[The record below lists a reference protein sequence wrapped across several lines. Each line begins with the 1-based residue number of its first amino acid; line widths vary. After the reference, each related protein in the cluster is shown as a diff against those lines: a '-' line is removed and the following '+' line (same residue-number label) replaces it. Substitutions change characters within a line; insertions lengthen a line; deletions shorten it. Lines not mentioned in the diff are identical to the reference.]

1 MPRLFNSAKHTLFVL
16 FILIAWPLRARLEDR
31 INKSIFKLFFVIFL
45 AFFAGGGNAVAG
57 KLLWDPFSSEHMD
70 GSKWW
75 PREYVHQV
83 VNEQYISKLGNSSG
97 MGAEVLPGIFR
108 VSLPLVESNEIN
120 AIQTDITLV
129 EVIRD
134 QQAVDAKSFAMVG
147 GYFYNVSEI
156 QGLAGDI
163 FAQINIGDQ
172 GNGLE
177 AFWEVSKRVSAD
189 SSQWE
194 ILGSGTIPLETPL
207 QIGTPANVKISHDD
221 NKTIEFTVNGKTA
234 VFVGTEEKKRGPEES
249 FKALRVGIDA
259 TDGSNSGFISAK
271 FDTVYINN
279 SQTLYDDFSDPTID
293 LSKWQYSE
301 WVREISN
308 GRLQSVLKRSDS
320 NGQVNTYLSPED
332 APYLEAKVRI
342 DSDTQLSGEAS
353 CIARIQGYF
362 YNDSRG
368 PGSGTEHNKNEGD
381 IFAQVKLT
389 YRSDGTLNATATV
402 ERSEKADQSDFSYLF
417 YEKFRT
423 PISLDRDY
431 ILSINFEDQKLIFSC
446 DGETKVYEIKTL
458 IYPPYGEH
466 RLLRSRLY
474 LGSGETGY
482 LKTQFDDVYIG
493 YPSGDINFDKTAGVL
508 DAILGLRALTG
519 QKTLETIYIEADLNK
534 DDKIGVEETLY
545 SLQIGSAVRRP
556 EFPFKGY
563 IGVTIQH
570 GYPDSYALAVS
581 TSLPFSSSLATG
593 PNINN
598 VWQAHETHS
607 LVNLSAR
614 PTAGDIY
621 GITVLYEDGS
631 SQEKE
636 FVVETINDNFSFIQ
650 YPENNDIIFTP
661 TPEFTWSETTGI
673 VSSLIMVAE
682 INNGQ
687 EQNWIWDATVSPDTD
702 SAIYNFDGSATASLS
717 PGKTYQVILH
727 TYNDIGHQAT
737 TGSTFSVSVP

>member
-1 MPRLFNSAKHTLFVL
+1 M
-16 FILIAWPLRARLEDR
+16 
-31 INKSIFKLFFVIFL
+31 NKSIFKFFFVIFL
-45 AFFAGGGNAVAG
+45 ALFAGGGNAVAG
-57 KLLWDPFSSEHMD
+57 KLLWDTFSSEHID

-75 PREYVHQV
+75 PREYVRQV
-83 VNEQYISKLGNSSG
+83 VDEQYISKLGNSSG

-108 VSLPLVESNEIN
+108 ISLPLVEKDEIKT
-120 AIQTDITLV
+120 IQVDITLV
-129 EVIRD
+129 EVVRD
-134 QQAVDAKSFAMVG
+134 KKALDAKSFAMVG

-163 FAQINIGDQ
+163 FAQINIGDK

-177 AFWEVSKRVSAD
+177 AFWEVSKRLSAD
-189 SSQWE
+189 SLQWE
-194 ILGSGTIPLETPL
+194 PLGNGTMPLDAPL
-207 QIGTPANVKISHDD
+207 QIGSPVNVKISHDG
-221 NKTIEFTVNGKTA
+221 NKTIEFLVNGKTA
-234 VFVGTEEKKRGPEES
+234 VFVGTEDKNRGPEES
-249 FKALRVGIDA
+249 FKALEVGINA

-271 FDTVYINN
+271 FDNVYIND
-279 SQTLYDDFSDPTID
+279 SQTLHDDFSDPAID
-293 LSKWQYSE
+293 LSKWKYPE

-308 GRLQSVLKRSDS
+308 NRLQSVLKRSDS
-320 NGQVNTYLSPED
+320 NGQVNTHLSPKD
-332 APYLEAKVRI
+332 APYIEAKVRI
-342 DSDTQLSGEAS
+342 DSDTQLSDGARG
-353 CIARIQGYF
+353 IARLQGYF

-368 PGSGTEHNKNEGD
+368 PGSGNDYNLYEGD
-381 IFAQVKLT
+381 IFAQIRLE
-389 YRSDGTLNATATV
+389 YRSDGTLKAQAYVHRSDTAD
-402 ERSEKADQSDFSYLF
+402 ESIFPNLFSHTF
-417 YEKFRT
+417 AT

-446 DGETKVYEIKTL
+446 DGETTVYEITTP
-458 IYPPYGEH
+458 IYVPYGEH

-474 LGSGETGY
+474 LDSGETGY

-493 YPSGDINFDKTAGVL
+493 YPSGDINFNKTAGVL
-508 DAILGLRALTG
+508 DAILGLRAVTG
-519 QKTLETIYIEADLNK
+519 QKTLETIYIEADLSK
-534 DDKIGVEETLY
+534 DGKIGVEETLY

-556 EFPFKGY
+556 AFPIKGY

-581 TSLPFSSSLATG
+581 TSIPFSSSRATG

-614 PTAGDIY
+614 PAAGDTY
-621 GITVLYEDGS
+621 KITVLYEDGS

-650 YPENNDIIFTP
+650 YPENNDIIATP

-673 VSSLIMVAE
+673 VSSSIMVAE
-682 INNGQ
+682 MNGQ
-687 EQNWIWDATVSPDTD
+687 EENWIWNATVSLDTD
-702 SAIYNFDGSATASLS
+702 SAVYNFDGSATASLS

-727 TYNDIGHQAT
+727 TYDNDGNQAT
-737 TGSTFSVSVP
+737 TTSTFSVSVLP